1 MAVTAF
7 ITGASSG
14 TGTTLAQYHESKD
27 GDVILTARRAVQ
39 LNALKVEIETAHGV
53 SAHVFAWIF

>member
-14 TGTTLAQYHESKD
+14 IGAALAQYHASKD
-27 GDVILTARRAVQ
+27 GDVILTACRAEQ
-39 LNALKVEIETAHGV
+39 LNALKVEIESAHGV
-53 SAHVFAWIF
+53 SANAFAWIF